1 MASSL
6 QGAHVVR
13 RVSAP
18 GRYRLLDKYF
28 YFAMSLL
35 FAAIVVAGFSRTVN
49 QNLIH
54 PAVPRPFLLWIHAA
68 AFTLW
73 IVFYI
78 LQSALV
84 RVRKVKLHRLLGWFG
99 AGLAVVMVALGFT
112 IAIIM
117 GRFDKH
123 VMHLADANTFLSV
136 PFGDMMIFTVLVGL
150 AIYWR
155 RKPEYHRRLLFL
167 STCALLD
174 APFGRFDYLFN
185 HSLLSHHDSGFVRQ
199 AIAAEEN
206 QIVFLLCSINRDAGN
221 APTQRL
227 WVLHLD
233 SIRGRSVPINDFKFA
248 PEAGDARIDAQSIS
262 L

>member
-6 QGAHVVR
+6 QGALAVPH
-13 RVSAP
+13 VSAA

-35 FAAIVVAGFSRTVN
+35 IAAIVVAGFSRTVN
-49 QNLIH
+49 QNLLH

-68 AFTLW
+68 AFSLW
-73 IVFYI
+73 IAFYI

-99 AGLAVVMVALGFT
+99 AGLAVVMVVLGFT

-123 VMHLADANTFLSV
+123 VLRLPGADTFLSI
-136 PFGDMMIFTVLVGL
+136 PFGDMLIFSVFVGL

-155 RKPEYHRRLLFL
+155 KKPEYHRRLLFIG
-167 STCALLD
+167 TCGLLD
-174 APFGRFDYLFN
+174 AAFGRFDYLFSHN
-185 HSLLSHHDSGFVRQ
+185 LFFFAVDAVILLGVARDLLVNRRIHIVYRVALPSLL
-199 AIAAEEN
+199 
-206 QIVFLLCSINRDAGN
+206 LLQVLMVYLWRG
-221 APTQRL
+221 APAWWSNVGHAL
-227 WVLHLD
+227 L
-233 SIRGRSVPINDFKFA
+233 G
-248 PEAGDARIDAQSIS
+248 
-262 L
+262 

>member
-6 QGAHVVR
+6 QGALVVPR
-13 RVSAP
+13 APAVS
-18 GRYRLLDKYF
+18 RYRLLDKYF

-35 FAAIVVAGFSRTVN
+35 IAAIVVAGFSRTVN
-49 QNLIH
+49 QNLFH

-84 RVRKVKLHRLLGWFG
+84 RVRKVKWHRLLGWFG
-99 AGLAVVMVALGFT
+99 AGLAAVMVPLGFT

-123 VMHLADANTFLSV
+123 VIHAADADTFLSI
-136 PFGDMMIFTVLVGL
+136 PFGDMVIFSVLVGL

-155 RKPEYHRRLLFL
+155 RKPELHRRLLFIG
-167 STCALLD
+167 TCGLLD
-174 APFGRFDYLFN
+174 AAFGRFDYLFN
-185 HSLLSHHDSGFVRQ
+185 HSLFFFAVDGIILLGVARDLLVNRRIHIVYRVALPSLIVVQ
-199 AIAAEEN
+199 ALMVYLWRGAPAWWSN
-206 QIVFLLCSINRDAGN
+206 VGQALLG
-221 APTQRL
+221 
-227 WVLHLD
+227 
-233 SIRGRSVPINDFKFA
+233 
-248 PEAGDARIDAQSIS
+248 
-262 L
+262 

>member
-6 QGAHVVR
+6 QGALVAP
-13 RVSAP
+13 RVSAA

-35 FAAIVVAGFSRTVN
+35 IAAIVVAGFSRTVN
-49 QNLIH
+49 QNLFH

-73 IVFYI
+73 LVFFI

-99 AGLAVVMVALGFT
+99 AGLAAVMVPLGFT

-123 VMHLADANTFLSV
+123 IMHIADANTFLSV
-136 PFGDMMIFTVLVGL
+136 PFGDMLIFTVFVGL

-155 RKPEYHRRLLFL
+155 RKPEFHRRLLFIG
-167 STCALLD
+167 TCGLLD
-174 APFGRFDYLFN
+174 AAFGRFDYLFN
-185 HSLLSHHDSGFVRQ
+185 HSLFFLGVDAVILLGVARDLLVNRRIHIVYRVALPSLVVVQ
-199 AIAAEEN
+199 ALMVYLWRGAPAWWATIGQA
-206 QIVFLLCSINRDAGN
+206 LLG
-221 APTQRL
+221 
-227 WVLHLD
+227 
-233 SIRGRSVPINDFKFA
+233 
-248 PEAGDARIDAQSIS
+248 
-262 L
+262 

>member
-6 QGAHVVR
+6 QGALVVP
-13 RVSAP
+13 RVPAAN
-18 GRYRLLDKYF
+18 RYRLLDKYF

-35 FAAIVVAGFSRTVN
+35 FAAIVVAGFSRTAN
-49 QNLIH
+49 QNLFH

-84 RVRKVKLHRLLGWFG
+84 RIRKVKWHRLLGWFG
-99 AGLAVVMVALGFT
+99 VGLAAVMVPLGFT

-123 VMHLADANTFLSV
+123 VMHIADANTFLSV
-136 PFGDMMIFTVLVGL
+136 PFGDMLIFTVFVGL

-167 STCALLD
+167 GTCALLD

-185 HSLLSHHDSGFVRQ
+185 HSLFYFALDAVMLLGVARDLLVNRRVHIVYRVALPSLVVLQ
-199 AIAAEEN
+199 AIVVYLWRGAPAWWSKVG
-206 QIVFLLCSINRDAGN
+206 QALLG
-221 APTQRL
+221 
-227 WVLHLD
+227 
-233 SIRGRSVPINDFKFA
+233 
-248 PEAGDARIDAQSIS
+248 
-262 L
+262 

>member
-6 QGAHVVR
+6 QGALVAP
-13 RVSAP
+13 RVSAA

-35 FAAIVVAGFSRTVN
+35 IAAIVVAGFSRTVN
-49 QNLIH
+49 QNLFH

-73 IVFYI
+73 VVFFI

-84 RVRKVKLHRLLGWFG
+84 RVRKVKWHRLLGWFG
-99 AGLAVVMVALGFT
+99 AGLAAVMVPLGFT

-123 VMHLADANTFLSV
+123 VMHVADANTFLSI
-136 PFGDMMIFTVLVGL
+136 PFGDMAIFSVLVGL

-155 RKPEYHRRLLFL
+155 RKPELHRRLLFIG
-167 STCALLD
+167 TCGLLD
-174 APFGRFDYLFN
+174 AAFGRFDYLFN
-185 HSLLSHHDSGFVRQ
+185 HNLFFIAVDAVILLGVARDLLVNRRIHIVYRVALPSLVVVQVLMVYLWRVAPAWWSNIGQ
-199 AIAAEEN
+199 A
-206 QIVFLLCSINRDAGN
+206 LLG
-221 APTQRL
+221 
-227 WVLHLD
+227 
-233 SIRGRSVPINDFKFA
+233 
-248 PEAGDARIDAQSIS
+248 
-262 L
+262 

>member
-6 QGAHVVR
+6 QGVRVVP

-49 QNLIH
+49 QNLFH
-54 PAVPRPFLLWIHAA
+54 PALPRPFLLWIHAA

-73 IVFYI
+73 IVFFI

-84 RVRKVKLHRLLGWFG
+84 RVRKVKVHRLLGWFG
-99 AGLAVVMVALGFT
+99 AGLAAVMVALGIT
-112 IAIIM
+112 IAILM

-123 VMHLADANTFLSV
+123 VLHIADATTFLSV
-136 PFGDMMIFTVLVGL
+136 PFGDMLIFSVLVGL

-185 HSLLSHHDSGFVRQ
+185 HSLFFLAVDAVILLGVARNLLVNRRIHIVYRVALPALVVLQ
-199 AIAAEEN
+199 ALMVYLWRGAPAWWSNIGQA
-206 QIVFLLCSINRDAGN
+206 LLG
-221 APTQRL
+221 
-227 WVLHLD
+227 
-233 SIRGRSVPINDFKFA
+233 
-248 PEAGDARIDAQSIS
+248 
-262 L
+262 

>member
-6 QGAHVVR
+6 QGALVAP
-13 RVSAP
+13 RVSAA

-35 FAAIVVAGFSRTVN
+35 IAAIVVAGFSRTVN
-49 QNLIH
+49 QNLFH

-73 IVFYI
+73 VVFFI

-84 RVRKVKLHRLLGWFG
+84 RVRKVKWHRLLGWFG
-99 AGLAVVMVALGFT
+99 AGLAAVMVPLGFT

-123 VMHLADANTFLSV
+123 VMHVADANTFLSI
-136 PFGDMMIFTVLVGL
+136 PFGDMAIFSVLVGL

-155 RKPEYHRRLLFL
+155 RKPELHRRLLFIG
-167 STCALLD
+167 TCGLLD
-174 APFGRFDYLFN
+174 AAFGRFDYLFN
-185 HSLLSHHDSGFVRQ
+185 HSLFFIAVDAVILLGVARDLLVNRRIHIVYRVALPSLVVVQVLMVYLWRGAPAWWSNVGQ
-199 AIAAEEN
+199 A
-206 QIVFLLCSINRDAGN
+206 LLG
-221 APTQRL
+221 
-227 WVLHLD
+227 
-233 SIRGRSVPINDFKFA
+233 
-248 PEAGDARIDAQSIS
+248 
-262 L
+262 

>member
-6 QGAHVVR
+6 QGVLVVP
-13 RVSAP
+13 RVPAA

-35 FAAIVVAGFSRTVN
+35 MAAIVVAGFSRTVN
-49 QNLIH
+49 QNLFH

-99 AGLAVVMVALGFT
+99 AGLAAIMVPLGFT

-123 VMHLADANTFLSV
+123 VIHIADANTFLSV
-136 PFGDMMIFTVLVGL
+136 PFGDMAIFSVFVCL

-155 RKPEYHRRLLFL
+155 KKPELHRRLLFIG
-167 STCALLD
+167 TCGLLD
-174 APFGRFDYLFN
+174 AAFGRFDYLFS
-185 HSLLSHHDSGFVRQ
+185 HSLFFFAVDAVILLGVARDLLVNRRIHIVYRVALPSLVVVQ
-199 AIAAEEN
+199 ALMVYLWRGAPAWWSNIGQA
-206 QIVFLLCSINRDAGN
+206 LLG
-221 APTQRL
+221 
-227 WVLHLD
+227 
-233 SIRGRSVPINDFKFA
+233 
-248 PEAGDARIDAQSIS
+248 
-262 L
+262 

>member
-6 QGAHVVR
+6 QGALVVP
-13 RVSAP
+13 RVPAV

-35 FAAIVVAGFSRTVN
+35 FAAIVVVGFSRTVN
-49 QNLIH
+49 QNLFH

-99 AGLAVVMVALGFT
+99 AGLAAVMVPLGFT

-123 VMHLADANTFLSV
+123 VMHIPGADTFLSI
-136 PFGDMMIFTVLVGL
+136 PFGDMLIFTVLVSL

-155 RKPEYHRRLLFL
+155 RKPELHRRLLFIG
-167 STCALLD
+167 TCGLLD
-174 APFGRFDYLFN
+174 AAFGRFDYLFS
-185 HSLLSHHDSGFVRQ
+185 HSLFFLAVDAVILLGVARDLLVNRRIH
-199 AIAAEEN
+199 
-206 QIVFLLCSINRDAGN
+206 IVYRVALPSLVVVQTLMVYLWRGAPAWWSNIGQSLLG
-221 APTQRL
+221 
-227 WVLHLD
+227 
-233 SIRGRSVPINDFKFA
+233 
-248 PEAGDARIDAQSIS
+248 
-262 L
+262 

>member
-1 MASSL
+1 
-6 QGAHVVR
+6 
-13 RVSAP
+13 
-18 GRYRLLDKYF
+18 
-28 YFAMSLL
+28 MSLL

-49 QNLIH
+49 QKLLH

-99 AGLAVVMVALGFT
+99 AGLVAVMVPLGFT

-136 PFGDMMIFTVLVGL
+136 PFGDMAIFSVFACL

-155 RKPEYHRRLLFL
+155 KKPELHRRLLFVG
-167 STCALLD
+167 TCGLLD
-174 APFGRFDYLFN
+174 AAFGRFDYLFS
-185 HSLLSHHDSGFVRQ
+185 HSLFFLAADAVILLGVARDLLVNRRIHIVYRVALPSLVVVQ
-199 AIAAEEN
+199 ALMVYLWRGAPAWWANIG
-206 QIVFLLCSINRDAGN
+206 QTLLG
-221 APTQRL
+221 
-227 WVLHLD
+227 
-233 SIRGRSVPINDFKFA
+233 
-248 PEAGDARIDAQSIS
+248 
-262 L
+262 

>member
-6 QGAHVVR
+6 QDALVVP
-13 RVSAP
+13 RVPAA
-18 GRYRLLDKYF
+18 GRYRILDKYF

-49 QNLIH
+49 QNLFH
-54 PAVPRPFLLWIHAA
+54 PAVPRPSLLWIHGA
-68 AFTLW
+68 AFSLW

-84 RVRKVKLHRLLGWFG
+84 RARKVKWHRLLGWFG
-99 AGLAVVMVALGFT
+99 VGLAAVMVVLGFT

-123 VMHLADANTFLSV
+123 VLNLAGADTFLSI
-136 PFGDMMIFTVLVGL
+136 PFGDMTMFTVLVGL

-167 STCALLD
+167 GTCALLD

-185 HSLLSHHDSGFVRQ
+185 HSIFFIAVDAVILLGIARDLLVNRRIHIVYRVAVPSMVVLQVLLVYLWRGAPAWWSNIGQ
-199 AIAAEEN
+199 A
-206 QIVFLLCSINRDAGN
+206 LLG
-221 APTQRL
+221 
-227 WVLHLD
+227 
-233 SIRGRSVPINDFKFA
+233 
-248 PEAGDARIDAQSIS
+248 
-262 L
+262 

>member
-6 QGAHVVR
+6 QGALVVP
-13 RVSAP
+13 RVPAAN
-18 GRYRLLDKYF
+18 RYRLLDKYF

-35 FAAIVVAGFSRTVN
+35 FAAIVVAGFSRTAN
-49 QNLIH
+49 QNLFH

-84 RVRKVKLHRLLGWFG
+84 RIRKVKWHRLLGWFG
-99 AGLAVVMVALGFT
+99 VGLAAVMVPLGFT

-123 VMHLADANTFLSV
+123 VMHIADANTFLSV
-136 PFGDMMIFTVLVGL
+136 PFGDMLIFTVFVAL

-167 STCALLD
+167 GTCALLD

-185 HSLLSHHDSGFVRQ
+185 HSLFYF
-199 AIAAEEN
+199 A
-206 QIVFLLCSINRDAGN
+206 
-221 APTQRL
+221 
-227 WVLHLD
+227 LD
-233 SIRGRSVPINDFKFA
+233 RKSVV
-248 PEAGDARIDAQSIS
+248 
-262 L
+262 

>member
-123 VMHLADANTFLSV
+123 VMHIADANTFLSV
-136 PFGDMMIFTVLVGL
+136 PFGDMLIFSVFVGL

-155 RKPEYHRRLLFL
+155 KKPEWHRRLLFVG
-167 STCALLD
+167 TCGLLD
-174 APFGRFDYLFN
+174 AAFGRFDYLFS
-185 HSLLSHHDSGFVRQ
+185 HSLFFLAVDAVILLGVARDLLVNRRIHIVYRVALPSLVVVQ
-199 AIAAEEN
+199 ALMVYLWRGAPAWWSNIGQA
-206 QIVFLLCSINRDAGN
+206 LLG
-221 APTQRL
+221 
-227 WVLHLD
+227 
-233 SIRGRSVPINDFKFA
+233 
-248 PEAGDARIDAQSIS
+248 
-262 L
+262 

>member
-6 QGAHVVR
+6 QGVRVVP
-13 RVSAP
+13 RVPAA

-49 QNLIH
+49 QNLFH
-54 PAVPRPFLLWIHAA
+54 PALPRPFLLWIHAA

-73 IVFYI
+73 IVFFI

-84 RVRKVKLHRLLGWFG
+84 RVRKVKVHRLLGWFG

-112 IAIIM
+112 IAILM

-123 VMHLADANTFLSV
+123 VLHIADANTFLSV
-136 PFGDMMIFTVLVGL
+136 PFGDMLIFSVLVGL

-185 HSLLSHHDSGFVRQ
+185 HSLFFLAVDAVILLGVARDLLVNRRIHIVYRVALPSLVVLQ
-199 AIAAEEN
+199 ALMVYLWRGAPAWWSNIGRA
-206 QIVFLLCSINRDAGN
+206 LLG
-221 APTQRL
+221 
-227 WVLHLD
+227 
-233 SIRGRSVPINDFKFA
+233 
-248 PEAGDARIDAQSIS
+248 
-262 L
+262 

>member
-6 QGAHVVR
+6 QGAFVVPR
-13 RVSAP
+13 AP
-18 GRYRLLDKYF
+18 AAGRYRLLDKYF

-35 FAAIVVAGFSRTVN
+35 IAAIVVAGFSRTVN
-49 QNLIH
+49 QNLLH

-99 AGLAVVMVALGFT
+99 AGLAAVMVPLGFT

-123 VMHLADANTFLSV
+123 VIHIADANTFLSV
-136 PFGDMMIFTVLVGL
+136 PFGDMLIFSVFVGL

-155 RKPEYHRRLLFL
+155 KKPELHRRLLFVG
-167 STCALLD
+167 TCGLLD
-174 APFGRFDYLFN
+174 AAFGRFDYLFS
-185 HSLLSHHDSGFVRQ
+185 HSLFFLAVDAVILLGVARDLLVNRRIHIVYRVALPSLVIVQ
-199 AIAAEEN
+199 ALMVYLWRGAPAWWSNIGQA
-206 QIVFLLCSINRDAGN
+206 LLG
-221 APTQRL
+221 
-227 WVLHLD
+227 
-233 SIRGRSVPINDFKFA
+233 
-248 PEAGDARIDAQSIS
+248 
-262 L
+262 